1 MAKLDVEKYRE
12 MYLKEVEKRIMAHKD
27 KVPHFSMQLLSD
39 AIREEMNR
47 ADADTWQIDVPDDRE
62 KAMAEAEKR
71 VLNIMAVNK
80 DVGLGKSF

>member
-1 MAKLDVEKYRE
+1 MARLDVEKYRE
-12 MYLKEVEKRIMAHKD
+12 MYLKEVEKRIMSHKD

-47 ADADTWQIDVPDDRE
+47 ANPDTWEVDVPDDRE
-62 KAMAEAEKR
+62 KAIAEAEKR
-71 VLNIMAVNK
+71 VLSIMAVSK